1 MTRETGELRGRNRD
15 RTADIIPHHLR
26 EGMDPPPGLGR
37 MSTETPLV
45 PETGPGLIDWVATG
59 REEVRAIL
67 GDADRFSTRPPA
79 DTEEESRQITQIGNP
94 LMYDPPEHTRLRKL
108 LAPEFTLRR
117 MRRIEPQ
124 VERIIEDRLDVL
136 ERAGR
141 PADLVRHFAWP
152 IPGLVG
158 CTLLGIPR
166 DDQAELARHLD
177 LSRRDNRGW
186 QARRASAKTF
196 DNYLARYVATR
207 RRDPGD
213 DLVSM
218 LVKDHGTDVSDKE
231 LVGLAASVMAA
242 GIENMVGM
250 LGLGVL
256 ALLDHPDQLAL
267 LRERPELMGQAVEE
281 LLRYVT
287 VVAVASPRTALTEV
301 TVGDHVIEPGQ
312 VVSCSFLAVN
322 RAQPPGAPPD
332 RLDILREGTTHVAF
346 GHGIHYCA
354 GAALARMELRIAFA
368 GVLRRFP
375 GLRLAVP
382 REELRFRPPWMA
394 TFGIENLPVSW

>member
-1 MTRETGELRGRNRD
+1 MAAEKTF
-15 RTADIIPHHLR
+15 DIIPNHVR
-26 EGMDPPPGLGR
+26 EGMEPPPGLAP
-37 MSTETPLV
+37 MSEHTPLL
-45 PETGPGLIDWVATG
+45 EDTGPGLISWVATG
-59 REEVRAIL
+59 RDEVREIL
-67 GDADRFSTRPPA
+67 GDAQCRFSTRPPA
-79 DTEEESRQITQIGNP
+79 DSEEESREITQIGNP
-94 LMYDPPEHTRLRKL
+94 LMHDPPEHTRLRKM

-124 VERIIEDRLDVL
+124 VERIVEDRLDVM
-136 ERAGR
+136 ERAGS
-141 PADLVRHFAWP
+141 PADFMRHFAWP

-186 QARRASAKTF
+186 RARRASAKAF
-196 DNYLARYVATR
+196 DDYLARYVAAK
-207 RRDPGD
+207 RRDSGD
-213 DLVSM
+213 DLVSG
-218 LVKDHGTDVSDKE
+218 LIKEHGPEVTDKE

-250 LGLGVL
+250 LGLGIL
-256 ALLDHPDQLAL
+256 ALLDHPDQLAA
-267 LRERPELMGQAVEE
+267 LRGKPELMDRAVEE
-281 LLRYVT
+281 LLRYAT

-301 TVGDHVIEPGQ
+301 RIGEHTIKPGQ
-312 VVSCSFLAVN
+312 VVSCSLLAVN
-322 RAQPPGAPPD
+322 RAQPD
-332 RLDILREGTTHVAF
+332 ETTREHLDILREGSNHLAF

-368 GVLRRFP
+368 AVLRRFP
-375 GLRLAVP
+375 ELRLAVP
-382 REELRFRPPWMA
+382 REDLRFRPPWMA